1 VSAFSGYLWGQT
13 PAVYEAGK
21 RVSKSS
27 CNRDELHFQRD
38 KNMSYV
44 SSNMIDLNGPLI
56 QIFLGFLSAIIG
68 CVLML
73 SAPDLSQFSYALFIF
88 AGILVALAAVSL
100 SRG

>member
-1 VSAFSGYLWGQT
+1 MSTFSGYAVSQI
-13 PAVYEAGK
+13 PAVHEAGK
-21 RVSKSS
+21 RESIVAATGMN
-27 CNRDELHFQRD
+27 CIYRRQG
-38 KNMSYV
+38 MSYV

-73 SAPDLSQFSYALFIF
+73 SAPDLSQVSYALFIL
-88 AGILVALAAVSL
+88 AGILVALAAVTL

>member
-1 VSAFSGYLWGQT
+1 MR
-13 PAVYEAGK
+13 E
-21 RVSKSS
+21 
-27 CNRDELHFQRD
+27 
-38 KNMSYV
+38 NMGYV

-56 QIFLGFLSAIIG
+56 QIFLGFLLAIIG

-73 SAPDLSQFSYALFIF
+73 SAPDLSQISYALFIF